1 MEYRGLPVIPAVR
14 VGTQLHLTATYS
26 GPGGRRGSAGP
37 PPALMAD
44 VRVVVRRH
52 FPVGPKGVI
61 IEKVADDI
69 AVRRQ
74 PSRKLRTP
82 ESVERVLA
90 ERVLP
95 FVEHPF
101 DRRAVAVASKQ
112 ICEYVSGAC
121 ADPRLAHRGVRVLV
135 LVDTFACGTLLL
147 PVPRKQSS
155 DDDDSLRFG
164 TVDLPVLRKQSSDDD
179 ESLRFDTV
187 DVPVP
192 RKQSSD
198 DDDDSLR
205 FDNVDVPVPRK
216 QSSDDDSSL
225 QFGIVVRT
233 CPCLK
238 KVRPGREEE
247 PGLATSAGN
256 GSFVRTCPCM
266 EIGMGVNNKPRG
278 LTSP

>member
-1 MEYRGLPVIPAVR
+1 MEHRGLPVIPAVR
-14 VGTQLHLTATYS
+14 VGSQLHLTATYS
-26 GPGGRRGSAGP
+26 GPVGRRGPSSFAAGP

-52 FPVGPKGVI
+52 FPVGPKACVI
-61 IEKVADDI
+61 VEKVADDI
-69 AVRRQ
+69 ADRRQ

-95 FVEHPF
+95 FVRHPF

-112 ICEYVSGAC
+112 ICAYVPGAC

-135 LVDTFACGTLLL
+135 LVDTFARGTLLL
-147 PVPRKQSS
+147 PVPRKQCS
-155 DDDDSLRFG
+155 DDGSLRFG
-164 TVDLPVLRKQSSDDD
+164 TVDK
-179 ESLRFDTV
+179 
-187 DVPVP
+187 PVP
-192 RKQSSD
+192 RKQSSG
-198 DDDDSLR
+198 DDDSLQSGAA
-205 FDNVDVPVPRK
+205 VPVPRK

-225 QFGIVVRT
+225 QFGAVLRT

-238 KVRPGREEE
+238 KVRPGSEEE
-247 PGLATSAGN
+247 PRLATSAGH

-266 EIGMGVNNKPRG
+266 EIGIRVKQQAEV
-278 LTSP
+278 